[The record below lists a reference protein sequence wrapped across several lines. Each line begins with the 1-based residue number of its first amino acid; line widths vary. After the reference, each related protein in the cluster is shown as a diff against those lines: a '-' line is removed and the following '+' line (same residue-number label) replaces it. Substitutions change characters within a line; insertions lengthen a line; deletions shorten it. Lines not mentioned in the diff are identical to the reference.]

1 VAPLL
6 AITGRA
12 ATRENRL
19 ALRQRTAISTK
30 LAFALTRFTSEWVML
45 HNLRAGAAA
54 GQSGGGRHLGGRFA
68 VARVPWPSAPK
79 EVLTSLARPSFSVYN
94 FQSSPVGARHQAPIS
109 SGCVGPSAPP
119 GEKCL
124 MSSATRRVFL
134 VFVNR
139 RRPGVTMCRVGGV
152 HHQLKV
158 ERVLTRGQLRR

>member
-1 VAPLL
+1 
-6 AITGRA
+6 
-12 ATRENRL
+12 
-19 ALRQRTAISTK
+19 
-30 LAFALTRFTSEWVML
+30 ML

-68 VARVPWPSAPK
+68 VARVPWPSGPK